1 MFTEGIQNGKGG
13 TFWSAIFMALNQAK
27 RVMPKAFSKGQGQ
40 IQHFFIKYMYR
51 MKRLLSLLFIV
62 FFMDVAFPQDTFC
75 ELSFVNVMKEVSK
88 AGIYT
93 ILQDDQGFIWTGT
106 NGSGLYRYDGVDHV
120 SYKNDIRDSTS
131 ISSSLVICTYQDTKG
146 RLWVGTDEG
155 LDLYDRE
162 RDLFKRIKLS
172 STDGISSQVSVSS
185 LNEDE
190 KGNLLIG
197 TYGQGLLQMDPET
210 YLMGFVDAKV
220 PGEGEL
226 TIHAIQRDSKDR
238 VYVGTDHGLLKLDL
252 HEKALI
258 PVRLS
263 GQSEGI
269 GIDGVVRS
277 MVIDGKDRIWAG
289 TFSQGLYRVN
299 RDSNGLL
306 SRADH
311 FSISRNT
318 FLSMTEL
325 SDGSLLCGTENDGLF
340 HMAPDGA
347 VRKHYVYS
355 KEDEKG
361 IMSNSIWALLQ
372 DRDGKVW
379 MGYYNKGLSVYDPLY
394 DKFPELESIYNN
406 PNSLQVSSV
415 TSVVEDSSGKLFI
428 GMDGGGIDIY
438 DPKEHRFTHI
448 NTKDHGAYSG
458 LASDYIQTIFLDS
471 DQNLWAGSWDKGL
484 FFLKK
489 GTTHFIN
496 YGPNNTKGIFTA
508 NTVMSIDEGPNGD
521 IWIGSYRNGLYSYT
535 PGTGKFIHHGDVVGQ
550 NGPNGYY
557 IWKILFDKEGDLWM
571 GTTKGLYQVYRSRDG
586 NLSVKGMQEGMQREY
601 DNPVTANHIL
611 SLYQADDGMLWIG
624 TKGAGVCRYDK
635 TSDTFVWYNTY
646 KGLKQENV
654 CGIIGDD
661 KGNMWIGGNSGI
673 TKMDLGTG
681 EFTDYSINDGLL
693 SNDYN
698 MNSTFRDNKGRIY
711 FGGYQGID
719 YFDPREIIKNTDRP
733 SLYLKDLKLFNQKVI
748 PLEKGSPLAR
758 VISESDSIEF
768 NHKQSVFTIEYAGIS
783 YTRPE
788 KNNYAYYLEGYEKS
802 WNYVGNAKSATYT
815 NLAPGNYVFK
825 LKASNND
832 GVWSETPLSLAIKVL
847 PPWWKSNWAI
857 VLYIALLLTGLYLLN
872 WITNIRIQEK
882 QMVSNEREKRRQ
894 EAELNERKFQF
905 FTNISHEFR
914 TPLTLIVNP
923 LKDILKDTALQL
935 PEHIR
940 EKHNTIYRN
949 TTRLNRLVNE
959 LLDFRKLEM
968 NKVEIRASKLYLEDF
983 IGGVTDHFN
992 EEARSRGIQMDITS
1006 HCQEIEL
1013 WADPDM
1019 LEKIAFNILSNA
1031 FKVTPDGGF
1040 VTIEMYR
1047 HEEPILLP
1055 LVDPVV
1061 PVQAVELSISDT
1073 GPGLR
1078 EDQVKKM
1085 FERFYQV
1092 QNFNNTYYGGTG
1104 IGLEVVESFVKLHKG
1119 MVAVD
1124 SRLGEGTTFRVI
1136 LPAGNVHF
1144 AEQEILQESP
1154 MHKVVR
1160 NQQAEVQ
1167 TPSRPTNRAD
1177 QPTCPYTLLIVE
1189 DNAELRNYLCKELST
1204 HYRTRVAKNGKEGL
1218 MLARQVLPDV
1228 ILTDVIMP
1236 EMDGFELCRH
1246 IKGDMRTSHIPVLM
1260 LTAKSLTDDHI
1271 EGIEQG
1277 ADEYL
1282 VKPFDMRLLQTRLS
1296 QLITTRQLI
1305 FNKYFGELGSKIG
1318 HTHTDP
1324 LDKEFIE
1331 KVLEH
1336 IHANI
1341 GDPVLGVESLASELK
1356 LSRSQLYRKI
1366 KTLSGMTAT
1375 EFIRSVRLK
1384 MAKQI
1389 LENGGETNIG
1399 ELSYKVGFSS
1409 PSYFTKCFKQHFGI
1423 IPTQL
1428 ATVKNNPEI
1437 Q

>member
-1 MFTEGIQNGKGG
+1 MK
-13 TFWSAIFMALNQAK
+13 
-27 RVMPKAFSKGQGQ
+27 Q
-40 IQHFFIKYMYR
+40 ILSFFLVVFFI
-51 MKRLLSLLFIV
+51 
-62 FFMDVAFPQDTFC
+62 DVAFPQDTFDDF
-75 ELSFVNVMKEVSK
+75 SFVNVMKDVSK

-93 ILQDDQGFIWTGT
+93 ILQDNQGFIWMGT
-106 NGSGLYRYDGVDHV
+106 NGSGLYRYDGMDHV
-120 SYKNDIRDSTS
+120 SYKNDIRDKSS
-131 ISSSLVICTYQDTKG
+131 ISSSLVICSYQDTKG
-146 RLWVGTDEG
+146 RLWIGTDEG

-162 RDLFKRIKLS
+162 RDQFQRIRLS
-172 STDGISSQVSVSS
+172 SADGTFSQVSVSS
-185 LNEDE
+185 LNEDD

-197 TYGQGLLQMDPET
+197 TYGQGLLQMDQVTHLTE
-210 YLMGFVDAKV
+210 FVEAKV

-238 VYVGTDHGLLKLDL
+238 VYVGTDHGLLKLDF

-258 PVRLS
+258 PVQLG

-269 GIDGVVRS
+269 GVNGVIRS
-277 MVIDGKDRIWAG
+277 MVIDDDDRIWAG

-299 RDSNGLL
+299 RNPNGLL
-306 SRADH
+306 SGVDH
-311 FSISRNT
+311 FPISQNT
-318 FLSMTEL
+318 FLSMTKL

-340 HMAPDGA
+340 HMTPNGA
-347 VRKHYVYS
+347 VRKHYLYS
-355 KEDEKG
+355 KDDEKG
-361 IMSNSIWALLQ
+361 ILSNSIWALLE
-372 DRDGKVW
+372 DRDGKIW
-379 MGYYNKGLSVYDPLY
+379 MGYYNKGLSVYDPLF
-394 DKFPELESIYNN
+394 DKFPELESLYNN

-415 TSVVEDSSGKLFI
+415 TSIVEDSSGKLFI

-438 DPKEHRFTHI
+438 DPKANHFTHI
-448 NTKDHGAYSG
+448 NTIDHGAYSG
-458 LASDYIQTIFLDS
+458 LTSDYIQTIFLDS
-471 DQNLWAGSWDKGL
+471 HQNLWAGSWDKGL

-489 GTTHFIN
+489 GSTHFIN
-496 YGPNNTKGIFTA
+496 YGPHNTHGIFTA
-508 NTVMSIDEGPNGD
+508 NTVMSIDESPNGD
-521 IWIGSYRNGLYSYT
+521 IWIGSYRNGLYKYT

-550 NGPNGYY
+550 DGPNGYY
-557 IWKILFDKEGDLWM
+557 IWKILFDKDGDLWM
-571 GTTKGLYQVYRSRDG
+571 GTTKGLYRVYESRG
-586 NLSVKGMQEGMQREY
+586 GSLSTQGMQEGMQREY
-601 DNPVTANHIL
+601 DNPVTANHVL
-611 SLYQADDGMLWIG
+611 SLHQTENGMLWIG
-624 TKGAGVCRYDK
+624 TKGAGVCQYNK
-635 TSDTFVWYNTY
+635 ASDTFIWYNTY

-661 KGNMWIGGNSGI
+661 RGNIWMGGNSGI

-698 MNSTFRDNKGRIY
+698 MNSTFRDNKGHIY

-719 YFDPREIIKNTDRP
+719 YFDPGGIIKNTDRP
-733 SLYLKDLKLFNQKVI
+733 SLYLKDLKLFNQKVS
-748 PLEKGSPLAR
+748 PLEKESPLAR
-758 VISESDSIEF
+758 VISESDSIVL

-802 WNYVGNAKSATYT
+802 WNYVGNVKSATYT

-832 GVWSETPLSLAIKVL
+832 GVWSDTPLTLAIKVL

-857 VLYIALLLTGLYLLN
+857 ILYVTLLLTSLYLLN
-872 WITNIRIQEK
+872 WLTNIRIQER
-882 QMVSNEREKRRQ
+882 QMVSNEREKRLQ

-940 EKHNTIYRN
+940 EKHRTIYRN
-949 TTRLNRLVNE
+949 TNRLNRLVNE
-959 LLDFRKLEM
+959 LLDFRKLEI
-968 NKVEIRASKLYLEDF
+968 NKMEIRVSKLYLGDIIRE
-983 IGGVTDHFN
+983 VTDHFR
-992 EEARSRGIQMDITS
+992 EEARSRGIHMDITAHS
-1006 HCQEIEL
+1006 QEIEL
-1013 WADPDM
+1013 WADSDM
-1019 LEKIAFNILSNA
+1019 LEKIAFNLLSNA
-1031 FKVTPDGGF
+1031 FKVTPDGGDIN
-1040 VTIEMYR
+1040 IEMYR
-1047 HEEPILLP
+1047 YETPVLLP
-1055 LVDPVV
+1055 LVDSEV
-1061 PVQAVELSISDT
+1061 PVQVVEFCISDT
-1073 GPGLR
+1073 GPGLHK
-1078 EDQVKKM
+1078 DQVEKI

-1092 QNFNNTYYGGTG
+1092 QNLNNTYYGGTG

-1119 MVAVD
+1119 KVMVE
-1124 SRLGEGTTFRVI
+1124 SILGEGTNFRVI
-1136 LPAGNVHF
+1136 LPAGNAHF
-1144 AEQEILQESP
+1144 TKTEILQESTMP
-1154 MHKVVR
+1154 EGVE
-1160 NQQAEVQ
+1160 NQHVDVQVTVCPAEKAGQ
-1167 TPSRPTNRAD
+1167 TA
-1177 QPTCPYTLLIVE
+1177 CPYTLLIVE
-1189 DNAELRNYLCKELST
+1189 DNAELRNYLSKELST

-1218 MLARQVLPDV
+1218 MLAKQILPDV

-1236 EMDGFELCRH
+1236 EMDGFELCRRL
-1246 IKGDMRTSHIPVLM
+1246 KGDMRTSHIPVLM

-1282 VKPFDMRLLQTRLS
+1282 VKPFDMRLLQTRLL

-1305 FNKYFGELGSKIG
+1305 FNKYFGELGSKVG
-1318 HTHTDP
+1318 FAHTDSV
-1324 LDKEFIE
+1324 DKEFIE

-1341 GDPVLGVESLASELK
+1341 GDPLLGVESLASELK

-1366 KTLSGMTAT
+1366 KALSGMTAT
-1375 EFIRSVRLK
+1375 EFIRNVRLK
-1384 MAKQI
+1384 VAKQI
-1389 LENGGETNIG
+1389 LENGKETNIG

-1428 ATVKNNPEI
+1428 AALKNSPEI
-1437 Q
+1437 S